1 MSKHATTKSVMLQA
15 GTLQGGTP
23 QAGTSQ
29 TGTLQAGPARLDVPC
44 ARMPIDVGDFHT
56 AVFDGFD
63 GKEHVAL
70 YMGELH
76 EGPPLLVR
84 LHSECFTGD
93 VLGSRRCDCGE
104 QLAESMRR
112 VASAGR
118 GVILYLRQEGRG
130 IGLAEKLRA
139 YNLQDQGLD
148 TVDANI
154 RLGHLPDARDY
165 GVAAQILREL
175 GIDTVQLLTNNPTKV
190 AGLTGY
196 GIKVASRVPLVIT
209 PRPQNREYL
218 HTKAE
223 RMGHLLDAPTSRDT
237 TASVPATG
245 TPAME
250 VLFDLLDTTRTQPMT
265 ARPFVTLSYAQ
276 SLDGCAAG
284 VEDRPLAISGDA
296 ARCFT
301 HRLRAAHDGILVGIG
316 TVLSDDPSL
325 TVREAEGHHP
335 QPIVVDSRLRFPI
348 DAKLLSHPDRRV
360 WIATTHRAD
369 PQRVRRLESLGAEVL
384 IVPADSADRVDLV
397 ALMAQLR
404 QRGVRNLMIEGGG
417 RILTQIVNRQLFDL
431 LVLTVAPLMVGGVPA
446 FAPRQGLLGHQ
457 HTRIAQP
464 HYLPVGEDLVVWG
477 RPQRADNAPGAAA

>member
-1 MSKHATTKSVMLQA
+1 MNKHAMTKLATTEEA
-15 GTLQGGTP
+15 TAEHAATDR
-23 QAGTSQ
+23 T
-29 TGTLQAGPARLDVPC
+29 TGRLDVPC
-44 ARMPIDVGDFHT
+44 ARMPIDVGDFNT
-56 AVFDGFD
+56 AVFDAFD

-76 EGPPLLVR
+76 DGPPLLVR

-165 GVAAQILREL
+165 GVAAQILRAL

-196 GIKVASRVPLVIT
+196 GIKVVARVPLVIP
-209 PRPQNREYL
+209 PRPQNRDYL

-223 RMGHLLDAPTSRDT
+223 RMGHLLDAPASHDT
-237 TASVPATG
+237 AASA
-245 TPAME
+245 PAME
-250 VLFDLLDTTRTQPMT
+250 TPPVEALFDLLDHTRTQPMT

-284 VEDRPLAISGDA
+284 VEDRPLAISGGA

-348 DAKLLSHPDRRV
+348 DAKLLSHPDRKV

-369 PQRVRRLESLGAEVL
+369 PQRVQRLEALGAEVL
-384 IVPADSADRVDLV
+384 IVPADAADRVDLV

-446 FAPRQGLLGHQ
+446 FAPRQGLLRHQ
-457 HTRIAQP
+457 HTRIAHP

-477 RPQRADNAPGAAA
+477 RPQRADNGPAALSPGAAT

>member
-1 MSKHATTKSVMLQA
+1 MNKHATT
-15 GTLQGGTP
+15 TLATTDH
-23 QAGTSQ
+23 AA
-29 TGTLQAGPARLDVPC
+29 TGHASIEHGPIESAATGSAIARLDVAC
-44 ARMPIDVGDFHT
+44 ARMPIDVGDFQT
-56 AVFDGFD
+56 AVFDAFD

-70 YMGELH
+70 YMGDLH

-196 GIKVASRVPLVIT
+196 GIKVAARVPLVIP
-209 PRPQNREYL
+209 PRPQNRDYL

-223 RMGHLLDAPTSRDT
+223 RMGHLLDAPAGENVGVR
-237 TASVPATG
+237 P
-245 TPAME
+245 PAMDA
-250 VLFDLLDTTRTQPMT
+250 LFELLEHTRTQPMT

-284 VEDRPLAISGDA
+284 VEDRPLAISGGA

-369 PQRVRRLESLGAEVL
+369 PQRVQRLEALGAEVL

-431 LVLTVAPLMVGGVPA
+431 LVLTVAPMMVGGVPA
-446 FAPRQGLLGHQ
+446 FAPRQGLLRHQ

-464 HYLPVGEDLVVWG
+464 HYLPVGDDLVVWG
-477 RPQRADNAPGAAA
+477 RPQRADAAPGATA

>member
-1 MSKHATTKSVMLQA
+1 MNKHATTTLATTEHASTEHGLIQSAAA
-15 GTLQGGTP
+15 GSANT
-23 QAGTSQ
+23 
-29 TGTLQAGPARLDVPC
+29 RLDVAC
-44 ARMPIDVGDFHT
+44 ARMPIDVGDFQT

-165 GVAAQILREL
+165 GVAAQILRAL
-175 GIDTVQLLTNNPTKV
+175 GVDTVQLLTNNPTKV
-190 AGLTGY
+190 AGLSGY
-196 GIKVASRVPLVIT
+196 GIKVAARVPLVIP
-209 PRPQNREYL
+209 PRPQNRDYL

-223 RMGHLLDAPTSRDT
+223 RMGHLLDAPTSHDI
-237 TASVPATG
+237 AAPL
-245 TPAME
+245 PAMKA
-250 VLFDLLDTTRTQPMT
+250 LYDLLDHSRTQPMT

-284 VEDRPLAISGDA
+284 VEDRPLAISGGA

-348 DAKLLSHPDRRV
+348 DAKLLSHPDHKV

-369 PQRVRRLESLGAEVL
+369 PQRVQRLEALGAEVL
-384 IVPADSADRVDLV
+384 IVPADAADRVDLA

-446 FAPRQGLLGHQ
+446 FAPRQGLLRHQ

-464 HYLPVGEDLVVWG
+464 QYLPVGEDLVVWG
-477 RPQRADNAPGAAA
+477 RPQRTDSGAGAAP

>member
-1 MSKHATTKSVMLQA
+1 MNKYATTTLATTEHASTEHGLIQSAAA
-15 GTLQGGTP
+15 GSANT
-23 QAGTSQ
+23 
-29 TGTLQAGPARLDVPC
+29 RRDVAC
-44 ARMPIDVGDFHT
+44 ARMPIDVGDFQT

-154 RLGHLPDARDY
+154 RLGHPPDARDY
-165 GVAAQILREL
+165 GVAAQILRAL
-175 GIDTVQLLTNNPTKV
+175 GVDTVQLLTNNPTKV

-196 GIKVASRVPLVIT
+196 GIKVAARVPLVIP
-209 PRPQNREYL
+209 PRPQNRDYL

-223 RMGHLLDAPTSRDT
+223 RMGHLLDAPVGDDIDVRP
-237 TASVPATG
+237 PALE
-245 TPAME
+245 A
-250 VLFDLLDTTRTQPMT
+250 LFELLDRARTQPMT

-284 VEDRPLAISGDA
+284 VEDRPLAISGGA

-348 DAKLLSHPDRRV
+348 DAKLLSHPDRKV

-369 PQRVRRLESLGAEVL
+369 PQRVQRLEALGAEVL
-384 IVPADSADRVDLV
+384 IVPADAADRVDLA

-446 FAPRQGLLGHQ
+446 FAPRQGLLRHQ

-464 HYLPVGEDLVVWG
+464 QYLPVGEDLVVWG
-477 RPQRADNAPGAAA
+477 RPQRADAAPGAGA

>member
-1 MSKHATTKSVMLQA
+1 MNKHATS
-15 GTLQGGTP
+15 TLATTENAP
-23 QAGTSQ
+23 IEHAA
-29 TGTLQAGPARLDVPC
+29 TGLGLIEAAATESAINRLDVAC
-44 ARMPIDVGDFHT
+44 ARIPIDVGDFQT
-56 AVFDGFD
+56 AVFDSFD

-70 YMGELH
+70 TMGELH

-165 GVAAQILREL
+165 GVAAQILRAL

-190 AGLTGY
+190 DGLTGY
-196 GIKVASRVPLVIT
+196 GIKVAARVPLVIP
-209 PRPQNREYL
+209 PRPQNRDYL
-218 HTKAE
+218 HTKAK
-223 RMGHLLDAPTSRDT
+223 RMGHLLDAPAGQDT
-237 TASVPATG
+237 DARL
-245 TPAME
+245 PAMDA
-250 VLFDLLDTTRTQPMT
+250 LFELLEHTRTQSMT

-284 VEDRPLAISGDA
+284 VEDRPLAISGGA

-301 HRLRAAHDGILVGIG
+301 HRLRGAHDGILVGIG

-348 DAKLLSHPDRRV
+348 DAKLLSHPDRNV

-384 IVPADSADRVDLV
+384 IVPADSADRVDLA

-417 RILTQIVNRQLFDL
+417 RILTQVVNRQLFDL
-431 LVLTVAPLMVGGVPA
+431 LVLTVAPMMVGGVPA
-446 FAPRQGLLGHQ
+446 FAPRQGLLRHQ

-464 HYLPVGEDLVVWG
+464 HYLPVGDDLVVWG
-477 RPQRADNAPGAAA
+477 RPQRTDTGPGGAA

>member
-1 MSKHATTKSVMLQA
+1 MTKTAV
-15 GTLQGGTP
+15 TK
-23 QAGTSQ
+23 
-29 TGTLQAGPARLDVPC
+29 LDVPC

-70 YMGELH
+70 YMGELQD
-76 EGPPLLVR
+76 GPPALVR

-112 VASAGR
+112 VAAAGR

-130 IGLAEKLRA
+130 IGLADKLRA

-175 GIDTVQLLTNNPTKV
+175 GIDTIQLLTNNPTKV
-190 AGLTGY
+190 AGLTEY
-196 GIKVASRVPLVIT
+196 GIKVVARIPLVIP
-209 PRPQNREYL
+209 PRPQNRDYL

-223 RMGHLLDAPTSRDT
+223 RMGHLLDAPVEHRAA
-237 TASVPATG
+237 ASAPSMDA
-245 TPAME
+245 
-250 VLFDLLDTTRTQPMT
+250 LFEQLAQAQAQPMT

-284 VEDRPLAISGDA
+284 VEDRPLAISGGA
-296 ARCFT
+296 SRCFT

-316 TVLSDDPSL
+316 TVLSDDPNL
-325 TVREAEGHHP
+325 TVREAEGCHP

-348 DAKLLSHPDRRV
+348 DARLLSHPNRRV
-360 WIATTHRAD
+360 WIATTNRAD
-369 PQRVRRLESLGAEVL
+369 PQRVQRLESLGAEVL
-384 IVPADSADRVDLV
+384 IVPADAAERVDLA

-404 QRGVRNLMIEGGG
+404 QRGMRNLMVEGGG

-431 LVLTVAPLMVGGVPA
+431 LVLTVAPLMVGGIPA
-446 FAPRQGLLGHQ
+446 FAPRQGLLRHQ
-457 HTRIAQP
+457 HTRIAHP
-464 HYLPVGEDLVVWG
+464 HYLPVGDDLVVWG
-477 RPQRADNAPGAAA
+477 RPQRADTAPGAGA

>member
-1 MSKHATTKSVMLQA
+1 MNKHATTKLATTGHAATEHGLIESAAA
-15 GTLQGGTP
+15 GSAITQ
-23 QAGTSQ
+23 
-29 TGTLQAGPARLDVPC
+29 LDVAC
-44 ARMPIDVGDFHT
+44 ARMPIDVGDFQT

-76 EGPPLLVR
+76 AGPPLLVR

-165 GVAAQILREL
+165 GVAAQILRAL

-190 AGLTGY
+190 AGLSGY
-196 GIKVASRVPLVIT
+196 GIKVAARVPLVIP
-209 PRPQNREYL
+209 PRPQNRDYL

-223 RMGHLLDAPTSRDT
+223 RMGHLLDAPAGEDT
-237 TASVPATG
+237 DARL
-245 TPAME
+245 PAMDA
-250 VLFDLLDTTRTQPMT
+250 LFELLGRARTQPMT

-284 VEDRPLAISGDA
+284 VEDRPLAISGGA

-325 TVREAEGHHP
+325 TVRETEGHHP
-335 QPIVVDSRLRFPI
+335 QPIIVDSRLRFPI

-369 PQRVRRLESLGAEVL
+369 PQRVQRLEALGAEVL
-384 IVPADSADRVDLV
+384 IVPADAADRVDLA

-446 FAPRQGLLGHQ
+446 FAPRQGLLHHQ

-464 HYLPVGEDLVVWG
+464 HYLPVGDDLIVWG
-477 RPQRADNAPGAAA
+477 RPQRADNGPAVVSPGVAA

>member
-1 MSKHATTKSVMLQA
+1 MTKHATTTSHEVQNGALQK
-15 GTLQGGTP
+15 
-23 QAGTSQ
+23 
-29 TGTLQAGPARLDVPC
+29 LDVPC

-56 AVFDGFD
+56 AVFAGFD

-70 YMGELH
+70 YMGELRD
-76 EGPPLLVR
+76 GLPPLVR

-104 QLAESMRR
+104 QLTESMRR

-165 GVAAQILREL
+165 GVAAQILRAL

-196 GIKVASRVPLVIT
+196 GIKVVARVPLVIP
-209 PRPQNREYL
+209 PRPQNRDYL

-223 RMGHLLDAPTSRDT
+223 RMGHLLDAPAGDG
-237 TASVPATG
+237 TAAAV
-245 TPAME
+245 PAME
-250 VLFDLLDTTRTQPMT
+250 ALFDLLDRTRTQPMT

-284 VEDRPLAISGDA
+284 IEDRPLAISGGA

-301 HRLRAAHDGILVGIG
+301 HRLRATHDGILVGIG

-348 DAKLLSHPDRRV
+348 DARLLSHPDRRV

-369 PQRVRRLESLGAEVL
+369 PQRVQRLESLGAEVL
-384 IVPADSADRVDLV
+384 IVPADNADRVDLV

-404 QRGVRNLMIEGGG
+404 QRGVRNLMVEGGG

-446 FAPRQGLLGHQ
+446 FTPRQGLLRQQ
-457 HTRIAQP
+457 HTRIAHP
-464 HYLPVGEDLVVWG
+464 RYVPVGEDLVVWG
-477 RPQRADNAPGAAA
+477 RPQRADNAPGAGA

>member
-1 MSKHATTKSVMLQA
+1 MNKHATTKLA
-15 GTLQGGTP
+15 TTDH
-23 QAGTSQ
+23 AA
-29 TGTLQAGPARLDVPC
+29 TGHAPIGHGLIESAATRNAITRLDVAC
-44 ARMPIDVGDFHT
+44 ARMPIDVGDFQT

-196 GIKVASRVPLVIT
+196 GIKVAARVPLVIP
-209 PRPQNREYL
+209 PRPQNRDYL

-223 RMGHLLDAPTSRDT
+223 RMGHLLDAPVGDDIDVR
-237 TASVPATG
+237 P
-245 TPAME
+245 PAME
-250 VLFDLLDTTRTQPMT
+250 ALFEFLDRARTQPMT

-284 VEDRPLAISGDA
+284 VEDRPLAISGGA

-446 FAPRQGLLGHQ
+446 FAPRQGLLRHQ

-464 HYLPVGEDLVVWG
+464 QYLPVGEDLVVWG
-477 RPQRADNAPGAAA
+477 RPQRADAMPGAAA

>member
-1 MSKHATTKSVMLQA
+1 MNKHATT
-15 GTLQGGTP
+15 TLATTEDAPIEHAATAHGLIEAAATES
-23 QAGTSQ
+23 AIT
-29 TGTLQAGPARLDVPC
+29 RLDVAC
-44 ARMPIDVGDFHT
+44 ARMPIDVGDFQT

-70 YMGELH
+70 TMGELH

-165 GVAAQILREL
+165 GVAAQILRAL

-190 AGLTGY
+190 DGLTGY
-196 GIKVASRVPLVIT
+196 GIKVAARVPLVIP
-209 PRPQNREYL
+209 PRPQNRDYL
-218 HTKAE
+218 HTKAK
-223 RMGHLLDAPTSRDT
+223 RMGHLLDAPAGQDT
-237 TASVPATG
+237 DARL
-245 TPAME
+245 PAMDA
-250 VLFDLLDTTRTQPMT
+250 LFELLEHTRTQSMT
-265 ARPFVTLSYAQ
+265 VRPFVTLSYAQ

-284 VEDRPLAISGDA
+284 VEDRPLAISGGA

-301 HRLRAAHDGILVGIG
+301 HRLRGAHDGILVGIG

-348 DAKLLSHPDRRV
+348 DAKLLSHPDRNV

-384 IVPADSADRVDLV
+384 IVPADSADRVDLA

-404 QRGVRNLMIEGGG
+404 QRGVCNLMIEGGG
-417 RILTQIVNRQLFDL
+417 RILTQVVNRQLFDL
-431 LVLTVAPLMVGGVPA
+431 LVLTVAPMMVGGVPA
-446 FAPRQGLLGHQ
+446 FAPRQGLLRHQ

-464 HYLPVGEDLVVWG
+464 HYLPVGDDLVVWG
-477 RPQRADNAPGAAA
+477 RPQRADTGPGGAA